1 LVGALISEPIDPT
14 PVSKEDIVFI
24 NGDTFIKPKME
35 YIYTIGREF
44 NLPWKVEGKYPVKLE
59 PFTDENGFSCVK
71 VKWLSTYSGQFD
83 LTIGDYK
90 KTIVV
95 ESLF

>member
-35 YIYTIGREF
+35 YIYTLGRKYNF
-44 NLPWKVEGKYPVKLE
+44 PWKVEKGVPVKLE
-59 PFTDENGFSCVK
+59 PFEDENNFTCVK
-71 VKWLSTYSGQFD
+71 VKWVSTYSG
-83 LTIGDYK
+83 
-90 KTIVV
+90 
-95 ESLF
+95 